1 MTVPLAKVSVLVEL
15 KYSIIV
21 ILKANCSAVSLVLGG
36 GANQNEV
43 PFEKDF
49 SNEPS

>member
-1 MTVPLAKVSVLVEL
+1 MTVPLAKVRVLVAL

-36 GANQNEV
+36 GANQYEV
-43 PFEKDF
+43 PFEKDL